1 MAKLTEAQDG
11 IILIL
16 IAMVALYTL
25 FTMSFAVSLG
35 FVGASLVGYHIT
47 KSKLVALL
55 ILVVPSLLPKE
66 NLDGFKNVAST
77 TTETGEMVAKRVEEI
92 RQKTTSTPQPRSRD
106 AVGVLASPEIENFQ
120 TIDPPVDS
128 SGKEMPQK
136 DVPGHSQV
144 SVPASIKDKG
154 RLLVVPEMSMPRVG
168 TEDKMPRE
176 NRHVGEPDLDGVNVA
191 LTPEGTGLPAAD
203 VKAASAY

>member
-25 FTMSFAVSLG
+25 LTMSFAVSVG

-55 ILVVPSLLPKE
+55 ILVIPSLLPKE
-66 NLDGFKNVAST
+66 DVDGFKNVAST

-120 TIDPPVDS
+120 TIDAPVDS
-128 SGKEMPQK
+128 EGKEIGHK
-136 DVPGHSQV
+136 DVAGHSQV

-168 TEDKMPRE
+168 TEEKMPRE
-176 NRHVGEPDLDGVNVA
+176 NRHVGEPDVDGVNVA
-191 LTPEGTGLPAAD
+191 LTHVGTELPSAD
-203 VKAASAY
+203 VKAASKH

>member
-1 MAKLTEAQDG
+1 MAKLTQAQDG

-16 IAMVALYTL
+16 IAMVALYTV

-35 FVGASLVGYHIT
+35 FAGASLVGYHIT

-55 ILVVPSLLPKE
+55 ILLIPSLLPKE
-66 NLDGFKNVAST
+66 DVDGFKNVAGT
-77 TTETGEMVAKRVEEI
+77 TTETGEMVAKRVEEV
-92 RQKTTSTPQPRSRD
+92 RQKTTATPQPRSRD
-106 AVGVLASPEIENFQ
+106 AVGVLASPAIENFE
-120 TIDPPVDS
+120 TITS
-128 SGKEMPQK
+128 SVHSEEHK
-136 DVPGHSQV
+136 DIPGHSQV

-176 NRHVGEPDLDGVNVA
+176 NRHVGEPDLDGVHVA
-191 LTPEGTGLPAAD
+191 LTHAGTDLPVAD
-203 VKAASAY
+203 VKASSMH